1 MEKIIW
7 LTPLLALIALLFAA
21 YKAHYVSK
29 AAPGNARMQEI
40 ASAIAEG
47 ANAFLI
53 QFFSGNR
60 PHRCTL
66 RVHDFVRFPRYP
78 MILSFI
84 SPVRARL

>member
-1 MEKIIW
+1 MEKIIR

-21 YKAHYVSK
+21 YKAHYVSW

-40 ASAIAEG
+40 ASAIAGG

-53 QFFSGNR
+53 QFYSGNR

-84 SPVRARL
+84 SPVSARL